1 MKQKLREAK
10 DLITSSEFSTDEKAN
25 KLYQLLLVQAENT
38 KKLEIEAGS
47 IRKRTSNSQREKEA
61 LINEINSNREVKSK
75 IEKFCRELKQKND
88 EITTQCKEIEKS
100 EKEKLEEL
108 TEKNKLMEENK
119 ALLKQMEDLREQAL
133 SRDQEFQNIIMEKNL
148 EVQLLKVQV
157 EYKNGYEESQIKSQ
171 VDLYKTKYGE
181 FQSILDKSTDA
192 YSLADSELKKINDKI
207 SLEQKENN
215 ELRKIKEKF
224 DIELIQL
231 FTSKKTLSEEL
242 GKLRSQH
249 DSIKLECS
257 KLLAAKKK

>member
-108 TEKNKLMEENK
+108 TEKMNKTLEEIKEKLEENETEKNKLMEENK

-207 SLEQKENN
+207 SNLDFLN
-215 ELRKIKEKF
+215 LV
-224 DIELIQL
+224 
-231 FTSKKTLSEEL
+231 
-242 GKLRSQH
+242 
-249 DSIKLECS
+249 
-257 KLLAAKKK
+257 